1 MNIGASPRTVVSK
14 HYHRSQFS
22 ATGRI
27 VFVAMWL
34 FCAVIGVPPTSV
46 QARPLEAGIP
56 TPSINIPAEIFIGDT
71 VDFTVSFDN
80 TSLTDVGYGPFLDVM
95 FPDTGIDGDDGL
107 VYVDATYLGIH
118 LTPAPWVY
126 TFSGAG
132 PTYCVN
138 HPYAVDSS
146 GAPVQVCGNLGET
159 LVVLLLPFGSFVP
172 DQPRIDVSIT
182 ADLSQLADLGAGL
195 SVRAR
200 AGFQFGN
207 TPLNDFST
215 DPSILSGWTSQDISP
230 TLITLEKVYNGPED
244 ETATGPNYHRTYT
257 LTADIADDQP
267 MTDFCITDLL
277 DNNVQYVGV
286 TGGDPSDY
294 DVTVEPSTITP
305 TNPTANQL
313 TVCWPDVTG
322 GTDNPTFTYEFYI
335 PLLDANGDRVLD
347 PTTGDDAYS
356 EDDASAFG
364 DWDPIDVRDDVVH
377 VVSDVVHP
385 DHILEDQSDA
395 IQKEVGI
402 ALDINGP
409 GLTPGDILRYSL
421 HIQISDFFAFDDLYV
436 SDDISDGQRWYTDS
450 TYYPTLSVNGNQYVL
465 GVDTFDS
472 GNYVITNHY
481 SPGGVAPV
489 DGSTNVRFNVSDEIE
504 RRNADTGGWLV
515 GGCIPVDVSLT
526 SGGLDGA
533 SFDCG
538 AYNNG
543 ATTAEIVFYT
553 RVQENYSDDFP
564 SGDQSVDQGDTL
576 ENAVIV
582 DGHILSEDDLSYTSE
597 TEDDDSG
604 TDLVIERGL
613 IYKSIYAIN
622 GDTSVPSP
630 VRIAAGD
637 EVTYRITYT
646 LPTSDVEDMG
656 FRDYLPLPIFNSD
669 GDFST
674 TAVPINAAIAG
685 TVPPAG
691 EATFGP
697 SDTFYAYSGLVP
709 TVQAYDSEN
718 SLEFF
723 YGDFDDTRDLNTVV
737 DLLFTV
743 TVTNDPFADGLF
755 LTNQVRAHEGSTVLT
770 ENNQDAII
778 QLILTEPDLEI
789 TKGVLDA
796 DQGTISGS
804 TGTLTFDVNS
814 AGCPAYTGGIVS
826 SDYLDSNSLD
836 YDLSDAD
843 AGDQALVA
851 IVLENTGSGLRG
863 AFDVTVE
870 DVLPSGVEYVAGSLC
885 VTDGAG
891 TALPFTG
898 DLFSGGIILTDDNIN
913 DYGALDPYN
922 TSTQSTGTN
931 LALVTYRVRLQTAVE
946 SGASYTNTAEI
957 TNFAGDEGGP
967 NFVAEELSDDANIS
981 TLSPTADKNLIGSE
995 INDATNTNSEVVI
1008 GELAQYQLILTVPEG
1023 TTPGLAIQDTL
1034 DSGLAFVGCDSIT
1047 ASTGLSTSL
1056 TGGFSDAC
1064 DDPTNPVTTSPGQS
1078 VTWTLG
1084 DITNSN
1090 TDNATAETITIVYT
1104 AVTLNVIGNQTGT
1117 QLNNSAVVS
1126 WSHGTLA
1133 AVESDLLTVTEPGV
1147 SLVKTVD
1154 GLANGTPGTGD
1165 AGNTIYYTLTLQN
1178 TGVEDAWDV
1187 TLDDALPLVS
1197 AGGVSL
1203 INIAN
1208 PATAVSVVDSAG
1220 IYTTTDVQLTGSDG
1234 TGWTLSNTSGTSFDM
1249 PVIPP
1254 AGVSP
1259 RTISITVTGIVSD
1272 SVNPNQTYANTANV
1286 QWTSLNGAI
1295 TDRSSYNS
1303 DSDERTGTGGTL
1315 NDYFTAEAENYF
1327 VPAPVLVK
1335 SIVQTSEG
1343 STSESGDPRPVAIG
1357 EIVRYHLAV
1366 EIPEST
1372 MTNVSLVDLIPNT
1385 YMRFLMESP
1394 NTTVSLA
1401 FVGDTPSG
1409 ISSSTMG
1416 TAPWISGSDPATT
1429 PTYDIP
1435 ASAILS
1441 ASGDAAFTDG
1451 EDVTIALGDITNT
1464 DDDPNAEYL
1473 ILEFNGLVL
1482 NVDGVTHD
1490 LVNQYQLVINGSTF
1504 SSNQVT
1510 VRIVVPTL
1518 TITKSATP
1526 ATNLDAGA
1534 TVAYDIR
1541 VQASNTATSTTAFDV
1556 TVTDVYDARLSC
1568 TVGTTASGWTASIDT
1583 GTRTYT
1589 ASTTSMTP
1597 GTDIHL
1603 FMNCTILDTAQAG
1616 FTIPNTASVVYSSL
1630 PGTQGTTSNTTGSI
1644 TPLPSGTLGERSF
1657 NASGSRSITG
1667 VNPAVD
1673 KRTPTPTQYTIG
1685 ETITYPILVTLPE
1698 GTTTNLNVRDTIP
1711 TGLVYT
1717 GYLVITDTTT
1727 PGSLLTQAYGG
1738 TVTASPTVTGTTPRN
1753 FAFGDVVTTGDNITS
1768 NNTFQIMVYVRVDN
1782 VIGNQD
1788 AGTRTNTG
1796 SLRFQDPD
1804 SPVGTLTTI
1813 NDATAPGAI
1822 TMIEPV
1828 VRVVKS
1834 IFTTPSPSDAG
1845 GSVMYQ
1851 VVINRQDARAITAYD
1866 VMFTDTLPASLSG
1879 VSFSSITRSGASCTM
1894 TVPSVEVT
1902 GNVFR
1907 IPNTADST
1915 FDLPQGC
1922 TLTIQF
1928 TASLTDSVRTGET
1941 IQNTTNSTTWSTL
1954 DGTSANERDGSGIC
1968 LWASTPA
1975 CLNDYEVTSNA
1986 TFDISNA
1993 VTIVKS
1999 MVDSTST
2006 LTTNPSLTIGEEGTF
2021 ALLVTIPEGT
2031 TQTLRVSD
2039 VLPTNLTYVGYSVVT
2054 TTAGSYGLLSQPFA
2068 GTLTATPTVTT
2079 PAGEDGG
2086 TLTVDFG
2093 NVVNPGDNNTSN
2105 NSFVILVRARLRNIL
2120 ANQQVVT
2127 FNNGA
2132 NVSYVDPETGTT
2144 TVNAIPV
2151 AVNVVEPIPTL
2162 AKDVVTFPAPSDA
2175 GGHVTYQVQIANPS
2189 TMTASDMVFTDDLPA
2204 DLENVNVISVTSSNT
2219 GLLPNPDSLVTGNT
2233 VRVPSTGSFDLPVGV
2248 TVTIVVEA
2256 DLSDAVSTAATIT
2269 NTGRIDWTSL
2279 DGTDSNERTGVDGVL
2294 DGGTLNDYRV
2304 TDPAP
2309 FDISSV
2315 VTVNKYLVATSSNL
2329 TSGNDLTI
2337 GETATFVL
2345 VVSLPEGTT
2354 RDLVI
2359 TDDFPAGLEY
2369 VNSSIVTTASGS
2381 YGYLVNDFDGALPA
2395 ATLTPPTGPGG
2406 TLTLEFG
2413 DQITYG
2419 DTDNIPDNNE
2429 FVILITARLVNIIDS
2444 QAGVTWNNHAH
2455 LTYTDPES
2463 GDVTLNTADVP
2474 VDVVEPV
2481 ISITKS
2487 VEDTPIPV
2495 DAGGEV
2501 GFVVTLSNTSGMTAS
2516 DMVFTDQ
2523 LPTELGNVT
2532 SATLDTVD
2540 AGTCSMVNAT
2550 LAYSGNT
2557 ITFPQSGT
2565 YTMLDGCSITIH
2577 FTAILQDSVNPTE
2590 VVTNTGDVAWTSLEG
2605 ADAYERNSTDSCLW
2619 AATPACLNDYE
2630 SQSDAAITASNPID
2644 IVKSIIST
2652 SSNLTSGADLTIGE
2666 EVIFGLLVTLPEGTT
2681 EDVVVTDTLP
2691 AGLEYVSSS
2700 VETTTAGSSLLTENF
2715 NGTLPVP
2722 TLTTVTGPGG
2732 SMEYDFGTVVVT
2744 GDNDGDNNQ
2753 FVIIVTARLTNI
2765 MSNQAGASMDNNA
2778 RLDYTLPVT
2787 GASFINA
2794 DPVTVNVVEPVVAI
2808 NKAIESSPVPV
2819 DAGGVVGFVVTLS
2832 NTSGMTAPDTVFT
2845 DTLPTEYG
2853 DILSSSIE
2861 LNASCSSVNST
2872 EGISG
2877 HTITFPATGIYTMQ
2891 DDCVVTLHYTAA
2903 LADTVQPGQLVVNN
2917 GDVVWTSLTGID
2929 VNERDSSDTCLWTA
2943 VPGCLNDYETMDD
2956 AYVTGSDSIG
2966 IVKAILATSASHTNG
2981 TDVTIGEVVTYDLA
2995 ITLPEGTISSSNVV
3009 DVLPAGMIYVP
3020 GSMALNTAGFNG
3032 AFADPTDP
3040 AVSTSGTSGDDITF
3054 AFDQIVVSGDNV
3066 TSNNTFHISFQAY
3079 VVDEAGNT
3087 GYPTQTTLT
3096 NYTTL
3101 SVGSL
3106 PVETSNSV
3114 DVSVV
3119 EPRLTITKDIDLVNA
3134 GDGDPVTITLV
3145 VQNTGNSDAM
3155 DVVIEDPIDAAVFT
3169 NLTEGTT
3176 PAGFTYSYSGG
3187 TLRYTGGTILVGE
3200 SRTFTVTAV
3209 IGDITPGTTYTN
3221 TATVTQDTTL
3231 PGIDALERDEP
3242 DENASDSINGTG
3254 PDMSLTKDDGV
3265 TTAHPGDVLQYAI
3278 SVSNNGTHSTDGV
3291 VVTETVPVGTT
3302 FNAAQSSS
3310 GWSCTGTT
3318 CTYTIPGTYPAAT
3331 TWPDIIFAVTVD
3343 ASIPAAQTQIYNY
3356 ASVTDSGLHGSDPTD
3371 DNDDDDT
3378 DDISAF
3384 PVITVVKS
3392 VDVTFAEPG
3401 DTITYTLVV
3410 TNTGDRDAS
3419 DVVLSDTIDSHTN
3432 MVSVST
3438 DTGTTNYTAG
3448 VDAFSVN
3455 IGTLAGA
3462 GGTATITVVVTV
3474 DDPIAAGIEDVR
3486 NSGVVSGSNFTDVPS
3501 NEVVTPIDAAPDLV
3515 ITKTDGDTTSVPG
3528 GVVVYTLTYSNVGD
3542 QDATGVVITETVP
3555 TYSTFNA
3562 GASSA
3567 GWSCIG
3573 TTCTYTV
3580 GDLPA
3585 GAAAQTTNFAV
3596 TVDSTLPSGVDEI
3609 YNLTS
3614 IDDDHS
3620 NGTDPTPLDNSDD
3633 DTTPIIANPE
3643 LSVVKDDSVTDTTP
3657 GSILIYTIDY
3667 SNYGNQTADNVTLT
3681 ETIPDYTLFTTTGS
3695 TTGWSC
3701 TTTTC
3706 TLNLGSLNPGDTGS
3720 ATFVVIVDNP
3730 VPSGADT
3737 IYNYVTIEDDH
3748 TNGDE
3753 TNLDDNESEDTDT
3766 LIAVPDLRIT
3776 KDDGQDQVAAG
3787 SQLAYSIVVENVG
3800 SQDATG
3806 VIITDTLPAHTTFV
3820 SASNSGIESP
3830 TGTVTWPAFSLASG
3844 SSVTYTVT
3852 VDIDDELDPSVTS
3865 LTNTVIVADDGT
3877 NGADPTP
3884 TDNTDSDTDLVR
3896 GAEKFVNDSN
3906 QDWTNPPQV
3915 AIGEIIEYQVSIVVA
3930 ANSNLPG
3937 LVLEDTLGQGLAFVG
3952 CTQIGSDPAGAVVPD
3967 ATTGVAFSTVCGSP
3981 TVTTYPAG
3989 STNAADAGRRVR
4001 FNFGGVTNT
4010 TGDDA
4015 TLMIRYQVVV
4025 LDNAENL
4032 RGQSLTNN
4040 AEWQWGGNVIPV
4052 HSDVVNIVEPELQ
4065 LVKEVSPGLL
4075 LPNNTATYTITMSH
4089 TAVSNSDAFDVVLT
4103 DPIPDG
4109 LEYVPSS
4116 LALVSGPTPD
4126 EITFIPGGTSGSIYV
4141 RWDTFPNDGV
4151 DAVISFTIRAAYLYP
4166 GHTYTNTANVAW
4178 TSLPGD
4184 VSSPQTGNNPLSTE
4198 RTYDPASSV
4207 DIYGTNASVDLLA
4220 PYLPDTGFAPDR
4232 VTNIPVQQDSQ
4243 QYTDTNNMRLEI
4255 PELNVDT
4262 SIVGVPLTNGNW
4274 DLTWLG
4280 NQAGWLEGTAYPTWN
4295 GNSAITAHVY
4305 DANGQPG
4312 LFVNLNTLSYGD
4324 QVIIHA
4330 YGQSYVYEVRSNTR
4344 IQAGDL
4350 DVLEHEENA
4359 WITLITCQGYNAQ
4372 TNAYAWRV
4380 AVQAVLIRVEVD
4392 TNSH

>member
-1 MNIGASPRTVVSK
+1 MNNGASPRKVASSQN
-14 HYHRSQFS
+14 HRNTFS

-27 VFVAMWL
+27 IFVAMWL
-34 FCAVIGVPPTSV
+34 FSAVVGVPSINV
-46 QARPLEAGIP
+46 QARPLEASVP
-56 TPSINIPAEIFIGDT
+56 MPSISIPAEIFIGDT

-95 FPDTGIDGDDGL
+95 FPDTGMDGDDGL
-107 VYVDATYLGIH
+107 VYVDATYLG
-118 LTPAPWVY
+118 LALNPAPWVY

-138 HPYAVDSS
+138 HPYAVDST

-159 LVVLLLPFGSFVP
+159 LVVFLLPFGSFVP
-172 DQPRIDVSIT
+172 DQPRIDVSVT
-182 ADLSQLADLGAGL
+182 ADLSELADLGAGL

-207 TPLNDFST
+207 TPLNDYST
-215 DPSILSGWTSQDISP
+215 DPSILSAWTSQNISP

-277 DNNVQYVGV
+277 DDNVQYVGV
-286 TGGDPSDY
+286 VTGSPTPYTIS
-294 DVTVEPSTITP
+294 VEPSTTTP
-305 TNPTANQL
+305 TNPTANEL
-313 TVCWPDVTG
+313 TVCWSNVTG

-335 PLLDANGDRVLD
+335 PLLDADGERVLD
-347 PTTGDDAYS
+347 PITGDDVYS

-364 DWDPIDVRDDVVH
+364 DWDPIDVRDDIVH
-377 VVSDVVHP
+377 AVSDVAHP
-385 DHILEDQSDA
+385 DHRLEDQSDA
-395 IQKEVGI
+395 IQKDVVI
-402 ALDINGP
+402 ASDINGP

-421 HIQISDFFAFDDLYV
+421 HIQISDFFAFDDVYV

-465 GVDTFDS
+465 GVDTFNS
-472 GNYVITNHY
+472 SNYVITNHY

-489 DGSTNVRFNVSDEIE
+489 DGSTNVRFNVSDEIT

-515 GGCIPVDVSLT
+515 GGCIPVDAGLT

-533 SFDCG
+533 SFDCDT
-538 AYNNG
+538 YNNG

-553 RVQENYSDDFP
+553 QVQENYSDDYP
-564 SGDQSVDQGDTL
+564 SGDPSVDQGDTL

-582 DGHILSEDDLSYTSE
+582 DGNILSEDDLSYTSE

-604 TDLVIERGL
+604 TDLVIARGL

-622 GDTSVPSP
+622 GNTTVPSP

-674 TAVPINAAIAG
+674 TPVSINAAIAG

-697 SDTFYAYSGLVP
+697 SDTFYAYSSVVP

-723 YGDFDDTRDLNTVV
+723 YGDFDDTRDLATVV

-789 TKGVLDA
+789 TKGVVDA

-814 AGCPAYTGGIVS
+814 AGCPTYTGGIVS
-826 SDYLDSNSLD
+826 SDYLDTNSLD
-836 YDLSDAD
+836 YDLTGAD

-870 DVLPSGVEYVAGSLC
+870 DTLPAGVEYVSGSLC

-891 TALPFTG
+891 AALAYTG
-898 DLFSGGIILTDDNIN
+898 DLFSGGIILADDNIN

-922 TSTQSTGTN
+922 TFTQSTGTN
-931 LALVTYRVRLQTAVE
+931 IALITYRVRMQTAVE
-946 SGASYTNTAEI
+946 AAGVYTNTAEI

-967 NFVAEELSDDANIS
+967 NFVAEELSDDADI
-981 TLSPTADKNLIGSE
+981 TILSPLADKNLIGSE

-1008 GELAQYQLILTVPEG
+1008 GELAQYELIITVPEG
-1023 TTPGLAIQDTL
+1023 TTPGLSVVDTL

-1047 ASTGLSTSL
+1047 ASAGVSTSL
-1056 TGGFSDAC
+1056 TDGFTDAC

-1078 VTWTLG
+1078 VAWTLG
-1084 DITNSN
+1084 DITNTN
-1090 TDNATAETITIVYT
+1090 TDNSVAETITITYT
-1104 AVTLNVIGNQTGT
+1104 AVTLNVAGNQTGT
-1117 QLNNSAVVS
+1117 QLNNSAAVS
-1126 WSHGTLA
+1126 WSRGTLA

-1154 GLANGTPGTGD
+1154 GLSNGTTGTGD

-1203 INIAN
+1203 IEIAN
-1208 PATAVSVVDSAG
+1208 PAIAISVVDSAG
-1220 IYTTTDVQLTGSDG
+1220 IYSAADLQLSGSDA
-1234 TGWTLSNTSGTSFDM
+1234 TGWTLSNTGGTSFDM

-1254 AGVSP
+1254 SGVSP
-1259 RTISITVTGIVSD
+1259 RTITITVTGTVAD
-1272 SVNPNQTYANTANV
+1272 AVNPNQTYANTANV

-1295 TDRSSYNS
+1295 TDRSSYNT

-1315 NDYFTAEAENYF
+1315 NDYFTAESESYF

-1372 MTNVSLVDLIPNT
+1372 MTNVSIVDLIPDT
-1385 YMRFLMESP
+1385 YMRFLTETP

-1401 FVGDTPSG
+1401 FVGDTTSG
-1409 ISSSTMG
+1409 ISSSTLG

-1441 ASGDAAFTDG
+1441 ASGDATFTDG
-1451 EDVTIALGDITNT
+1451 ENVTVSLGDITNT
-1464 DDDPNAEYL
+1464 DDDANAEYI
-1473 ILEFNGLVL
+1473 ILEFNALVL
-1482 NVDGVTHD
+1482 NVDGATHD
-1490 LVNQYQLVINGSTF
+1490 LVNQYQLVINGNTF

-1534 TVAYDIR
+1534 SVAYDIR
-1541 VQASNTATSTTAFDV
+1541 VVAANTATSTTAFDV

-1568 TVGTTASGWTASIDT
+1568 SVGTTASGWTASIDT

-1589 ASTTSMTP
+1589 ASTSSMTP
-1597 GTDIHL
+1597 GADIHL
-1603 FMNCTILDTAQAG
+1603 FMNCTVLDTAQAG
-1616 FTIPNTASVVYSSL
+1616 FTIPNTATVVYSSL

-1644 TPLPSGTLGERSF
+1644 TPAASGTLGERSF
-1657 NASGSRSITG
+1657 SASGSRSITG

-1685 ETITYPILVTLPE
+1685 ESITYPILVTLPE

-1738 TVTASPTVTGTTPRN
+1738 TVTSSPTVTGTTTRN
-1753 FAFGDVVTTGDNITS
+1753 FAFGNVVTTGDNNTS
-1768 NNTFQIMVYVRVDN
+1768 NNTFQVMVYARVDN

-1788 AGTRTNTG
+1788 AVTRTNTG
-1796 SLRFQDPD
+1796 TLQFQDPD
-1804 SPVGTLTTI
+1804 NAVGTLTTI
-1813 NDATAPGAI
+1813 SDTTAPGAI

-1845 GSVMYQ
+1845 GSVTYQ

-1866 VMFTDTLPASLSG
+1866 VMFTDTLPASLTN
-1879 VSFSSITRSGASCTM
+1879 VALSSITRSGVSCTM
-1894 TVPSVEVT
+1894 TVPSVEVS

-1907 IPNTADST
+1907 VPSTADGT

-1941 IQNTTNSTTWSTL
+1941 IQNTSNSTTWSTL
-1954 DGTSANERDGSGIC
+1954 DGPSANERDGSGTC
-1968 LWASTPA
+1968 LWASSPA

-1999 MVDSTST
+1999 LVDSTST

-2068 GTLTATPTVTT
+2068 GTLTGSPTVTT

-2105 NSFVILVRARLRNIL
+2105 NSFVVLVQARLRNIL
-2120 ANQQVVT
+2120 ANQQAVT

-2132 NVSYVDPETGTT
+2132 NVTYVDPETGTT

-2151 AVNVVEPIPTL
+2151 AVNVIEPIPTL

-2175 GGHVTYQVQIANPS
+2175 GGHVVYQVQITNPS
-2189 TMTASDMVFTDDLPA
+2189 GMTASDMIFTDDLPA
-2204 DLENVNVISVTSSNT
+2204 DLENVNVISVVSSNT
-2219 GLLPNPDSLVTGNT
+2219 GLLPNPDSLVTGNN

-2279 DGTDSNERTGVDGVL
+2279 DGTDSYERTGTDGIL
-2294 DGGTLNDYRV
+2294 DSGVLNDYRI

-2309 FDISSV
+2309 FDVSNV
-2315 VTVNKYLVATSSNL
+2315 VTVNKYLVDTSSNL

-2337 GETATFVL
+2337 GETATFAL

-2354 RDLVI
+2354 RDLVV
-2359 TDDFPAGLEY
+2359 TDNFPAGLEY
-2369 VNSSIVTTASGS
+2369 VGSYVVTTASGS
-2381 YGYLVNDFDGALPA
+2381 YGYLVNDFDGALPD
-2395 ATLTPPTGPGG
+2395 ATVSLVAGPGG
-2406 TLTLEFG
+2406 TLTMEFG

-2429 FVILITARLVNIIDS
+2429 FVIIVTARLVNIIDS

-2463 GDVTLNTADVP
+2463 GNVTLNTADVP

-2481 ISITKS
+2481 ISIVKS

-2501 GFVVTLSNTSGMTAS
+2501 GFAVTLSNSSGMTAS

-2523 LPTELGNVT
+2523 LPAELGNVV

-2540 AGTCSMVNAT
+2540 AGTCSTVNTT

-2565 YTMLDGCSITIH
+2565 YTMQDGCSITIH

-2605 ADAYERNSTDSCLW
+2605 VDDHERTSTDSCLW

-2630 SQSDAAITASNPID
+2630 AQSDAAITASNPID
-2644 IVKSIIST
+2644 ISKSILST
-2652 SSNLTSGADLTIGE
+2652 SSNLTNGADLTIGE
-2666 EVIFGLLVTLPEGTT
+2666 EVTFELLVTLPEGTT
-2681 EDVVVTDTLP
+2681 QDVVVTDLLP
-2691 AGLEYVSSS
+2691 AGLQFVSSS
-2700 VETTTAGSSLLTENF
+2700 VETTTAGSSLLTEDF

-2722 TLTTVTGPGG
+2722 TTNINASPGG
-2732 SMEYDFGTVVVT
+2732 WLEDDFGTVVVT

-2753 FVIIVTARLTNI
+2753 FVVVITARLVNI
-2765 MSNQAGASMDNNA
+2765 IGNQAGVSMDNNA

-2787 GASFINA
+2787 GASSVNA
-2794 DPVTVNVVEPVVAI
+2794 DPVTVYVVEPVVTI
-2808 NKAIESSPVPV
+2808 NKVIEIVPSPV
-2819 DAGGVVGFVVTLS
+2819 DAGGVVGFAVTLT

-2845 DTLPTEYG
+2845 DTIPVEYS
-2853 DILSSSIE
+2853 DILTSSVE
-2861 LNASCSSVNST
+2861 LNASCSAVNST

-2877 HTITFPATGIYTMQ
+2877 HTITFPSSGTYTML
-2891 DDCVVTLHYTAA
+2891 DGCVVTIHYTAA
-2903 LADTVQPGQLVVNN
+2903 LADTVEPGQIVMNN
-2917 GDVVWTSLTGID
+2917 GDVAWTSLTGVD
-2929 VNERDSSDTCLWTA
+2929 DHERDSSGTCLWTA

-2956 AYVTGSDSIG
+2956 AYVTVSTSRG
-2966 IVKAILATSASHTNG
+2966 IVKSIIATSASHTTG
-2981 TDVTIGEVVTYDLA
+2981 TNVTIGEVVTFDLA
-2995 ITLPEGTISSSNVV
+2995 VTLPEGTIS
-3009 DVLPAGMIYVP
+3009 DVTVNDYLPAGMIYVN
-3020 GSMALNTAGFNG
+3020 GSIALNTTGFG
-3032 AFADPTDP
+3032 GTLSPLSVT
-3040 AVSTSGTSGDDITF
+3040 TSGGSGDVVSMNF
-3054 AFDQIVVSGDNV
+3054 NEIVVNGDNDL
-3066 TSNNTFHISFQAY
+3066 TNNTFHITLQAY
-3079 VVDEAGNT
+3079 VNDEVGNT
-3087 GYPTQTTLT
+3087 GYPSQTTLV
-3096 NYTTL
+3096 NMAELY
-3101 SVGSL
+3101 SGSL
-3106 PVETSNSV
+3106 PPITSDPVSV
-3114 DVSVV
+3114 DVV
-3119 EPRLTITKDIDLVNA
+3119 EPRLTISKDIDAATA
-3134 GDGDPVTITLV
+3134 GDGDLVTITLV
-3145 VQNTGNSDAM
+3145 VENTGNSDAL
-3155 DVVIEDPIDAAVFT
+3155 DVVIEDPIDAAMFSSVS
-3169 NLTEGTT
+3169 EGTT
-3176 PAGFTYSYSGG
+3176 PSGFTYSYSGG
-3187 TLRYTGGTILVGE
+3187 TITYTGGGIPVGE
-3200 SRTFTVTAV
+3200 SRTFTFTATEA
-3209 IGDITPGTTYTN
+3209 DITPGTTYTN

-3231 PGIDALERDEP
+3231 DGTDPLERDEP
-3242 DENASDSINGTG
+3242 DVNDSDSFTGTG

-3265 TTAHPGDVLQYAI
+3265 TTAHPGDVLHYTI
-3278 SVSNNGTHSTDGV
+3278 VVSNNGMHATDGV
-3291 VVTETVPVGTT
+3291 VITETVPVGTT
-3302 FNAAQSSS
+3302 FNAAESTS
-3310 GWSCTGTT
+3310 GWNCVGTT
-3318 CTYTIPGTYPAAT
+3318 CTYEISGTFPAAT
-3331 TWPDIIFAVTVD
+3331 TWTDIIFAVTVD
-3343 ASIPAAQTQIYNY
+3343 ASIPASQTQIYNY
-3356 ASVTDSGLHGSDPTD
+3356 ASVVDSGLHGADPTD

-3378 DDISAF
+3378 DDISAA
-3384 PVITVVKS
+3384 PDVSVVKS
-3392 VDVTFAEPG
+3392 VDVTSAVPG
-3401 DTITYTLVV
+3401 DTIVYTLVV
-3410 TNTGDRDAS
+3410 TNSGDRDAS

-3432 MVSVST
+3432 MVSVTT
-3438 DTGTTNYTAG
+3438 DTGTANYTAG
-3448 VDAFSVN
+3448 VDAFTVD
-3455 IGTLAGA
+3455 IGTLVGA
-3462 GGTATITVVVTV
+3462 GGMATITVTVTV
-3474 DDPIAAGIEDVR
+3474 EDPLAAGITDVY
-3486 NSGVVSGSNFTDVPS
+3486 NSGLVTGSNFTDVPS
-3501 NEVVTPIDAAPDLV
+3501 NEVVTPITAAPDLV
-3515 ITKTDGDTTSVPG
+3515 ITKTDGDATTVPG
-3528 GVVVYTLTYSNVGD
+3528 GVVIYTLTFNNVGD

-3555 TYSTFNA
+3555 DYSTFNA
-3562 GASSA
+3562 ASSTA
-3567 GWSCIG
+3567 GWSCVG
-3573 TTCTYTV
+3573 TACTYAV
-3580 GDLPA
+3580 GNLPA
-3585 GAAAQTTNFAV
+3585 GGAAQTVDFAV
-3596 TVDSTLPSGVDEI
+3596 TVDATLPSGVDEL

-3620 NGTDPTPLDNSDD
+3620 NGDDPTPSDNSDD
-3633 DTTPIIANPE
+3633 DTTPITANPE
-3643 LSVVKDDSVTDTTP
+3643 FAVKNTV
-3657 GSILIYTIDY
+3657 GY
-3667 SNYGNQTADNVTLT
+3667 SPWQ
-3681 ETIPDYTLFTTTGS
+3681 
-3695 TTGWSC
+3695 
-3701 TTTTC
+3701 
-3706 TLNLGSLNPGDTGS
+3706 
-3720 ATFVVIVDNP
+3720 
-3730 VPSGADT
+3730 
-3737 IYNYVTIEDDH
+3737 H
-3748 TNGDE
+3748 TN
-3753 TNLDDNESEDTDT
+3753 LYH
-3766 LIAVPDLRIT
+3766 
-3776 KDDGQDQVAAG
+3776 
-3787 SQLAYSIVVENVG
+3787 QL
-3800 SQDATG
+3800 
-3806 VIITDTLPAHTTFV
+3806 
-3820 SASNSGIESP
+3820 
-3830 TGTVTWPAFSLASG
+3830 
-3844 SSVTYTVT
+3844 
-3852 VDIDDELDPSVTS
+3852 
-3865 LTNTVIVADDGT
+3865 
-3877 NGADPTP
+3877 
-3884 TDNTDSDTDLVR
+3884 
-3896 GAEKFVNDSN
+3896 
-3906 QDWTNPPQV
+3906 
-3915 AIGEIIEYQVSIVVA
+3915 
-3930 ANSNLPG
+3930 
-3937 LVLEDTLGQGLAFVG
+3937 
-3952 CTQIGSDPAGAVVPD
+3952 
-3967 ATTGVAFSTVCGSP
+3967 
-3981 TVTTYPAG
+3981 
-3989 STNAADAGRRVR
+3989 
-4001 FNFGGVTNT
+4001 
-4010 TGDDA
+4010 
-4015 TLMIRYQVVV
+4015 
-4025 LDNAENL
+4025 
-4032 RGQSLTNN
+4032 
-4040 AEWQWGGNVIPV
+4040 
-4052 HSDVVNIVEPELQ
+4052 LQ
-4065 LVKEVSPGLL
+4065 LWQ
-4075 LPNNTATYTITMSH
+4075 PN
-4089 TAVSNSDAFDVVLT
+4089 
-4103 DPIPDG
+4103 
-4109 LEYVPSS
+4109 
-4116 LALVSGPTPD
+4116 
-4126 EITFIPGGTSGSIYV
+4126 
-4141 RWDTFPNDGV
+4141 R
-4151 DAVISFTIRAAYLYP
+4151 
-4166 GHTYTNTANVAW
+4166 
-4178 TSLPGD
+4178 
-4184 VSSPQTGNNPLSTE
+4184 
-4198 RTYDPASSV
+4198 
-4207 DIYGTNASVDLLA
+4207 
-4220 PYLPDTGFAPDR
+4220 
-4232 VTNIPVQQDSQ
+4232 
-4243 QYTDTNNMRLEI
+4243 
-4255 PELNVDT
+4255 
-4262 SIVGVPLTNGNW
+4262 
-4274 DLTWLG
+4274 
-4280 NQAGWLEGTAYPTWN
+4280 
-4295 GNSAITAHVY
+4295 
-4305 DANGQPG
+4305 
-4312 LFVNLNTLSYGD
+4312 
-4324 QVIIHA
+4324 
-4330 YGQSYVYEVRSNTR
+4330 
-4344 IQAGDL
+4344 
-4350 DVLEHEENA
+4350 
-4359 WITLITCQGYNAQ
+4359 
-4372 TNAYAWRV
+4372 
-4380 AVQAVLIRVEVD
+4380 
-4392 TNSH
+4392 